1 MHVLDTHRKSATDSC
16 SSNCPRQDR
25 RRKERN
31 GGGKKNERRFFVV
44 LIADVEKEGCHFSL
58 YYNRRQAGE

>member
-1 MHVLDTHRKSATDSC
+1 MCLILTENRRLIRVLEICR
-16 SSNCPRQDR
+16 RQDR

-44 LIADVEKEGCHFSL
+44 LIADEEKEGCHFSL